1 MSDVQLARFSDVSS
15 QGARFAEEMGV
26 PLGAYQKMTAEEFFL
41 VMSSP
46 TLGGPFATD
55 PGISED
61 QGLIAAIVK
70 CSPGQGP
77 YLHAHYN
84 TLESFTCLSGKFRI
98 TWGDEGENE
107 TFLDTFDTIA
117 VPRGVVRTFASAT
130 DDAEA
135 HILGFIRGDTP
146 DDFADVA
153 MMPAAATDLDDTF
166 GPGTS
171 DKIKDI
177 GWRFDAGEVTPN
189 LQVSPADMETCI
201 ARFADITPR
210 SVAGAEI
217 YAVMHPDATQ
227 AAITGDRGEMAQIIE
242 LAPGAEMPAYARSRS
257 KETLMCLTGDLTLG
271 WGPDIKT
278 NQILDIWDTVTLQP
292 GITRRISNSGST
304 PAYVLSLVI
313 GSEDEAFDDVMVG

>member
-1 MSDVQLARFSDVSS
+1 MSEVQLARFRDVPS
-15 QGARFAEEMGV
+15 QGARFAAEMGV
-26 PLGAYQKMTAEEFFL
+26 PLEAYQKMTAEEFFL

-98 TWGDEGENE
+98 NWGDEGEHE

-130 DDAEA
+130 DGSKA

-146 DDFADVA
+146 KDFADVA
-153 MMPAAATDLDDTF
+153 MMPAAAIDLDTTF
-166 GPGTS
+166 GAGTS
-171 DKIKDI
+171 DKIRNI
-177 GWRFDAGEVTPN
+177 GWRFDAGVVTPN
-189 LQVSPADMETCI
+189 LQIGPKDMETCI
-201 ARFADITPR
+201 ARFADIKPSTVE
-210 SVAGAEI
+210 SAKI
-217 YAVMHPDATQ
+217 YAIMHPDATQ
-227 AAITGDRGEMAQIIE
+227 AAITGDLGEMAQIIE
-242 LAPGAEMPAYARSRS
+242 IPPGAEMPAYARSRS
-257 KETLMCLTGDLTLG
+257 KETLMCLNGGITMG
-271 WGPDIKT
+271 WEPDIKAD
-278 NQILDIWDTVTLQP
+278 QALDLWDTVTLQP
-292 GITRRISNSGST
+292 GVSRRISNPGKI
-304 PAYVLSLVI
+304 PVRVLSLVI
-313 GSEDEAFDDVMVG
+313 GSENEAFDDVTIG

>member
-98 TWGDEGENE
+98 TWGDEGEHSIRLE
-107 TFLDTFDTIA
+107 PMDFIS
-117 VPRGVVRTFASAT
+117 VPAGVYREFKNVG
-130 DDAEA
+130 DD
-135 HILGFIRGDTP
+135 LGRLF
-146 DDFADVA
+146 VA
-153 MMPAAATDLDDTF
+153 IQSPEGENKDKVIHAAA
-166 GPGTS
+166 
-171 DKIKDI
+171 
-177 GWRFDAGEVTPN
+177 AGEEIEQRWGKDTRD
-189 LQVSPADMETCI
+189 AM
-201 ARFADITPR
+201 
-210 SVAGAEI
+210 AGI
-217 YAVMHPDATQ
+217 GIQ
-227 AAITGDRGEMAQIIE
+227 FGE
-242 LAPGAEMPAYARSRS
+242 
-257 KETLMCLTGDLTLG
+257 
-271 WGPDIKT
+271 
-278 NQILDIWDTVTLQP
+278 
-292 GITRRISNSGST
+292 
-304 PAYVLSLVI
+304 
-313 GSEDEAFDDVMVG
+313 